1 MNEIEKLE
9 ILYDQL
15 YKDEQVKDSETIIQL
30 VEPDLSLIEKTTFE
44 NQDDFVKANQILAD
58 YAMALQ
64 KEERYSES
72 VVYLEQ
78 VIIRIE
84 NNNISGKELIDEP
97 LYETVLF
104 QRGLARYHLK
114 KYKEAI
120 SDFKILVDKERR
132 NTEYKTMHNETVKMI
147 FRKFEWIMVALIVIS
162 AAASIYIGKNNMF
175 IYRISYGVLIVV
187 VIGFY
192 VVNFL
197 KKKQMVK

>member
-1 MNEIEKLE
+1 MTENIKQ
-9 ILYDQL
+9 LYDQL
-15 YKDEQVKDSETIIQL
+15 YKDEQIKDPKTIIQL

-44 NQDDFVKANQILAD
+44 NPDDFVKANQILAD
-58 YAMALQ
+58 YAIALE

-72 VVYLEQ
+72 LIYLEQ

-84 NNNISGKELIDEP
+84 NTKNISGKELIDEP
-97 LYETVLF
+97 LYETLIF

-120 SDFKILVDKERR
+120 LDFKILVNKDRR

-162 AAASIYIGKNNMF
+162 AATKYLHWQEQHINLQNFVWGFDCRYNW
-175 IYRISYGVLIVV
+175 VLYCQ
-187 VIGFY
+187 F
-192 VVNFL
+192 F
-197 KKKQMVK
+197 KKAADG

>member
-1 MNEIEKLE
+1 MTENIKQ
-9 ILYDQL
+9 LYDQL
-15 YKDEQVKDSETIIQL
+15 YKDEQIKDPKTIIQL

-58 YAMALQ
+58 YAIALE
-64 KEERYSES
+64 KEERFSES
-72 VVYLEQ
+72 LIYLEQ

-84 NNNISGKELIDEP
+84 NNNISGKDLIDEP
-97 LYETVLF
+97 LYETLIF

-120 SDFKILVDKERR
+120 LDFKILVNKDPR

-162 AAASIYIGKNNMF
+162 AAASIYIGRNNIL
-175 IYRISYGVLIVV
+175 IYRISYGVLIAVI
-187 VIGFY
+187 IGFY
-192 VVNFL
+192 IVNFL
-197 KKKQMVK
+197 KKRQMVK